1 MLFVAITYHFLRYA
15 LYIRSYIQNGLEKV
29 TKYMMCALL
38 VLMVVL
44 AVNSLLLKGAGE
56 GKMCIRDRE
65 RAYGKNSK
73 KTELLRQ
80 SAAYSFRYCSVF

>member
-1 MLFVAITYHFLRYA
+1 MISQPSVNVIFLLVTVVIAFVILSFN
-15 LYIRSYIQNGLEKV
+15 IQNGLEKV

-56 GKMCIRDRE
+56 ECRFTSNPIFQRLTAR
-65 RAYGKNSK
+65 
-73 KTELLRQ
+73 L
-80 SAAYSFRYCSVF
+80 